1 MIRSTALDP
10 SPRTPALFELPR
22 GSRVGKYEILRKL
35 ATGGMAEIYVA
46 RSTGTAGFEKI
57 VVLKRILPS
66 QADDPQFVAMFLE
79 EARLAATLH
88 HPNIA
93 DVHDVGEDAGTYFF
107 TMEYVYGQ
115 DARVVRH
122 ETRRRDE
129 SIPLPVALAIINGAA
144 SALAHAHAKKGPDG
158 RPLDLVHRDVSASN
172 IMLSYDGAIKLVDF
186 GIARAST
193 SNHKTQTGT
202 LKGKVPYMS
211 PEQCKGFPLDR
222 RSDLFSLGIVM
233 FELTTGQRPFRGSSD
248 FAIMDLIVNGGG
260 PRPSEIVPGYP
271 PGLEAIVMRLLE
283 RKPEA
288 RYANADDLIADL
300 DAFVAAEGL
309 WQSPRV
315 LGNYM
320 RTLFADKIRAWEEAE
335 REGVPFAQHV
345 QEAITS
351 ESRRFDALTPP
362 SAVRVSADAG
372 DAVRAPS
379 PPTDP
384 MPMDASSPRNASS
397 PSDPMS
403 MGRPSSPSDPMSM
416 GRASAPSLPP
426 PPQPGGRRPSSP
438 ALPVVH
444 ATPPHVTPAA
454 GWPIGARPSP
464 PPGAVDGALSQRWQS
479 AMVATMVVA
488 FVLVVAVL
496 LSTC

>member
-1 MIRSTALDP
+1 LNP
-10 SPRTPALFELPR
+10 EPGTPALFELPR
-22 GSRVGKYEILRKL
+22 GTRVGKYEILRKL

-93 DVHDVGEDAGTYFF
+93 DVHDVGEDNGTYFF

-115 DARVVRH
+115 DARAVRH
-122 ETRRRDE
+122 ETRRRNE
-129 SIPLPVALAIINGAA
+129 RIPLPVALSIISGAA
-144 SALAHAHAKKGPDG
+144 AALAHAHAKKGPDG
-158 RPLDLVHRDVSASN
+158 TPLHLVHRDVSASN

-222 RSDLFSLGIVM
+222 RSDVFSLGIVM
-233 FELTTGQRPFRGSSD
+233 FELTTGQRPFRGGSD
-248 FAIMDLIVNGGG
+248 FAIMDMIVNGGG
-260 PRPSEIVPGYP
+260 PKPSEIVADYP
-271 PGLEAIVMRLLE
+271 PALERMVMRLLE
-283 RKPEA
+283 RKPDD
-288 RYANADDLIADL
+288 RYATADDFIAELDPYIADN
-300 DAFVAAEGL
+300 GL

-320 RTLFADKIRAWEEAE
+320 RELFADKIRAWEEAE
-335 REGVPFAQHV
+335 RSGVPFAQHV
-345 QEAITS
+345 QESVTS

-362 SAVRVSADAG
+362 SAVKVQPNPMLSASESPTMLIEPTPALQQSP
-372 DAVRAPS
+372 AAELPTEVLAPVR
-379 PPTDP
+379 
-384 MPMDASSPRNASS
+384 R
-397 PSDPMS
+397 
-403 MGRPSSPSDPMSM
+403 
-416 GRASAPSLPP
+416 
-426 PPQPGGRRPSSP
+426 QSSP
-438 ALPVVH
+438 ALPVVGR
-444 ATPPHVTPAA
+444 TPSSPALQALSEPPVFAASSSPYPVVQRPAPEPTPATV
-454 GWPIGARPSP
+454 
-464 PPGAVDGALSQRWQS
+464 GAVSPRWQR
-479 AMVATMVVA
+479 AMFIGLAGA
-488 FVLVVAVL
+488 FVLVVVVL
-496 LSTC
+496 LATC